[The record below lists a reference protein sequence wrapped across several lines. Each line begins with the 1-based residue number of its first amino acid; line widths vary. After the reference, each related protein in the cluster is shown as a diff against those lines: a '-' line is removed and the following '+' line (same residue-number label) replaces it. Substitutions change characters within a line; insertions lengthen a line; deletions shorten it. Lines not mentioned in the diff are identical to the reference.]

1 MSPGIK
7 NFPSPPPP
15 LKLKPC
21 QDDPLTRVG
30 FAKGKTKRG
39 EQATQKRGTE
49 PFVYEFLQ
57 KWDRVK
63 KEGEGETFPNVHHC
77 YQVVIR
83 TVALIS
89 LWCRPQSV
97 VTNGFAF
104 QFQDEVRKC
113 ES

>member
-1 MSPGIK
+1 MNLPSY
-7 NFPSPPPP
+7 SPPPP

-21 QDDPLTRVG
+21 QDDSLTRVD
-30 FAKGKTKRG
+30 FAKGKRG

-49 PFVYEFLQ
+49 PFVYELLQ

-63 KEGEGETFPNVHHC
+63 KEGEGETFPNVHHF

-83 TVALIS
+83 NVALIS
-89 LWCRPQSV
+89 LWSRPQSV

-113 ES
+113 EC